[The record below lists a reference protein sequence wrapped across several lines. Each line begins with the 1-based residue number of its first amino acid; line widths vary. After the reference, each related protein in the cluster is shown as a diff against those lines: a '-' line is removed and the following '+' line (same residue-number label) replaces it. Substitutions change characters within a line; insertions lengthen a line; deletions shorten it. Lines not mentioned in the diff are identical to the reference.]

1 MKHTAEIQNTFVAG
15 SDIIV
20 LFQIIPDAAV
30 PFVWMLFINL
40 LNCRCNLLVFEFM
53 AAFGML

>member
-1 MKHTAEIQNTFVAG
+1 MILEFNGRLNMENSAQMQNTLIAG
-15 SDIIV
+15 QNAVI

-40 LNCRCNLLVFEFM
+40 LNCR
-53 AAFGML
+53 

>member
-40 LNCRCNLLVFEFM
+40 LNCR
-53 AAFGML
+53 